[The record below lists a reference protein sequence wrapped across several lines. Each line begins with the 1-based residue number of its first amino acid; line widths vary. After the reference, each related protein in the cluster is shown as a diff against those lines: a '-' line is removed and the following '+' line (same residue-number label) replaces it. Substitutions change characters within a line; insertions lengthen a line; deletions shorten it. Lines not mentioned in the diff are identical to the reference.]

1 VASLAL
7 RRSSLVFFFGYAGL
21 LVLAGAWGIVGARVD
36 LPVLLRVQVAA
47 LPVRAQAN
55 LLGQYRFL
63 RALELGFGAF
73 ALGYRRSIYRVRSYN
88 RLFLG
93 TMACGAAAR
102 ILSLAADGAPSW
114 WMDAFLAW
122 ELVGV
127 TLIFAA
133 TRELVD
139 G

>member
-55 LLGQYRFL
+55 LLGQ
-63 RALELGFGAF
+63 
-73 ALGYRRSIYRVRSYN
+73 
-88 RLFLG
+88 
-93 TMACGAAAR
+93 
-102 ILSLAADGAPSW
+102 
-114 WMDAFLAW
+114 
-122 ELVGV
+122 
-127 TLIFAA
+127 
-133 TRELVD
+133 
-139 G
+139 